1 MRVCDVK
8 KILALEESGI
18 KYVMLVTDVSFPW
31 TILGGDRNVLMVKL
45 KDKGSQRSLVQK
57 SCCSNWRGS
66 RMLGQ
71 ETILKAKRES
81 GKQMVNI
88 GSEGFVCL
96 ICRIGQ
102 F

>member
-1 MRVCDVK
+1 MRVCDVT

-31 TILGGDRNVLMVKL
+31 TILGGDRNVLMVKF
-45 KDKGSQRSLVQK
+45 KDMGSQRSLVQK

-71 ETILKAKRES
+71 ESILKAKKRA
-81 GKQMVNI
+81 
-88 GSEGFVCL
+88 GSRWSMLEAKVL
-96 ICRIGQ
+96 SV
-102 F
+102 

>member
-1 MRVCDVK
+1 MRVCNVT

-18 KYVMLVTDVSFPW
+18 KYVMLVFGVSFQW
-31 TILGGDRNVLMVKL
+31 TILGGDRNVLMVKF
-45 KDKGSQRSLVQK
+45 KDMGSQRSLVQK

-71 ETILKAKRES
+71 ESILKAKRES

-88 GSEGFVCL
+88 GREGLVCL

-102 F
+102 V